1 MAELDRG
8 STHMKCRKKTM
19 PAGKAGGLEMK
30 MGEVKTK

>member
-1 MAELDRG
+1 MAELHRG

-19 PAGKAGGLEMK
+19 PAGKAGEFEIE